1 MFLLGLGI
9 TLAGL
14 IGAVAAGVAIGLTI
28 FKIASLLFSWL
39 ANKIKQK
46 LKKRN
51 VSKVAVGELGE
62 IIKNCHNQ
70 ATVDELIAIQ
80 SQGVTHF
87 STEVQNDGTIDESS
101 GIEVWDV
108 EKEDQQ
114 TCDFIKKTGEGM
126 VVVSA

>member
-1 MFLLGLGI
+1 MFLLGI

-14 IGAVAAGVAIGLTI
+14 IGAVAAGVAIGLLI
-28 FKIASLLFSWL
+28 VKIAALLFSWL

-46 LKKRN
+46 LAKRN
-51 VSKVAVGELGE
+51 VSKVAVGEIGR
-62 IIKNCHNQ
+62 IIESCHNQ
-70 ATVDELIAIQ
+70 ATINELNELQ

-108 EKEDQQ
+108 KKEDQQ
-114 TCDFIKKTGEGM
+114 TCNFINKTGEGL